1 MPKPEKISK
10 SLSLKFASLLRKA
23 EKVNGTIT
31 GIKKILV
38 VRLNN
43 IGDALVTTP
52 LIGEFK
58 KIGGVTIDILCSERN
73 KMVFEEQEFYRK
85 IYIYDKKLKTFLK
98 IIKEINS
105 QNYDCIIDSHDDV
118 SSTASLFIALSNC
131 KYKAA
136 LEKSNTKLF
145 THTIQRPDATKTHPV
160 ERVLEISKLF
170 GINPDLNKAN
180 ILYKPSADSIVK
192 ATTFLHNNFKENK
205 FVIGINLF
213 AGSDA
218 RFWGKENFISLIEY
232 LKSFKTN
239 IFFISP
245 ENKLDIAKS
254 ISNDVPVFSGSL
266 DSVAAVISL
275 SGLLITPDTSL
286 VHLASASET
295 PVFGLFVHYNTNEV
309 IWSPYKSKFDCVITK
324 EPTLENVKF
333 DDVTQNLSV
342 FLPSIRS

>member
-1 MPKPEKISK
+1 MPKPERISK

-254 ISNDVPVFSGSL
+254 ISNDVPVFSDSL

-286 VHLASASET
+286 VHLASASKT
-295 PVFGLFVHYNTNEV
+295 PVFGLFVHYNTDEV

-324 EPTLENVKF
+324 EPTLKNVRF
-333 DDVTQNLSV
+333 EDVIHKLSE
-342 FLPSIRS
+342 FILTIRG

>member
-58 KIGGVTIDILCSERN
+58 KIGGVKIDILCSERN

-295 PVFGLFVHYNTNEV
+295 PVFGLFVHYNTDEV

-333 DDVTQNLSV
+333 NDVTQNLSE